1 MKSDEVEPVRGLYT
15 KLRIR
20 SEKYRPDNAKIDLR
34 LKQLRF
40 FSVHPGMR
48 SAPFVKPRPIETAL
62 PRRGGRGP
70 RGGTGKRV
78 ARGCGVPTAT
88 AACQQG
94 SQSECYS
101 LFLLNGCPCQVKQP
115 PVCTCTQ
122 TLCSR
127 APEAGLAKAD

>member
-48 SAPFVKPRPIETAL
+48 SAPLVKPRLIKSAL
-62 PRRGGRGP
+62 PAQGGRGS
-70 RGGTGKRV
+70 RGGTGKRA
-78 ARGCGVPTAT
+78 ARALPVPTAT
-88 AACQQG
+88 RAGQREYRRVRG
-94 SQSECYS
+94 HVTERI
-101 LFLLNGCPCQVKQP
+101 LQP
-115 PVCTCTQ
+115 
-122 TLCSR
+122 LS
-127 APEAGLAKAD
+127 